1 MIELKHVSY
10 HIQSSAI
17 LKDISLSFATHK
29 FNVVLGPNGAGKTT
43 LLKIAAGAL
52 DPSSGEVKL
61 ENEKIK
67 SYSGKALARRRA
79 VLSQQYEIAFPL
91 SVYEVVMMGRY
102 PHFADKASAQD
113 KDIIHQALHTV
124 GMTHKSK
131 QNYQT
136 LSGGE
141 KQKIQMARVLAQI
154 WNKADDQDHKY
165 LFLDEPTTNLDIRYQ
180 LQLLELAQSLLN
192 HNTTV
197 IAILHDLNLSFQ
209 YGDNFF
215 FLHEGHLASHT
226 DQKHTISKELIEKIY
241 DVKVEKWTS
250 PSLNEYWQFQIH

>member
-1 MIELKHVSY
+1 MIELKNVNY
-10 HIQSSAI
+10 RIQGASI
-17 LKDISLSFATHK
+17 LKDITLSFAPHR

-43 LLKIAAGAL
+43 LLKIATGVLAPSDGEIRL
-52 DPSSGEVKL
+52 DNK
-61 ENEKIK
+61 NIK
-67 SYSGKALARRRA
+67 SYSGKALAVRRS

-91 SVYEVVMMGRY
+91 SAYEVVMMGRY
-102 PHFADKASAQD
+102 PHFGAKASAND
-113 KDIIHQALHTV
+113 REIIENALDTV
-124 GMTHKSK
+124 GMTHKIK

-154 WNKADDQDHKY
+154 WNQPDDQDHKY

-180 LQLLELAQSLLN
+180 LQLLELAKSLLR

-215 FLHEGHLASHT
+215 FLHNGQLASHT
-226 DQKHTISKELIEKIY
+226 DQKQTISKELVEKIY
-241 DVKVEKWTS
+241 NVKVEKWTS
-250 PSLNEYWQFQIH
+250 PSLNDYWQFQIS